1 MVRLADATPIR
12 HLEVAAYRIPTETQP
27 ESDGTLDWE
36 ATTVC
41 TVRVEAGDARGFGYG
56 YAHAAAARLI
66 ADTLKPA
73 VEGMDAASISAA
85 WEEMRRVTRNAGQPG
100 LVMAAIGVVDVALWD
115 LKAKLLDVNVSA
127 LLGQRRDACPVYGS
141 GGFTGFGTT
150 ELQRRL
156 SRWVDQGIP
165 RVKMKVGSD
174 PADDPER
181 VRAAREAIGPDTAL
195 FVDANGAYTRA
206 EAIELAHR
214 FAEHG
219 VVWFEEPV
227 SSDDLAGLRWIR
239 ERVPPGVQVTAG
251 EYAWDAFDFRRLC
264 EEEAIDVAQP
274 DPIRCGG
281 FTGFLRAAAV
291 CDAFSTPISAHTAQQ
306 LAVHLCCAAPRV
318 VHLEYFYD
326 HARVGDILLD
336 GVIRPEGGM
345 LRPDRTRAGIGLEFR
360 EQDADAY
367 RVY

>member
-1 MVRLADATPIR
+1 MVRLAEATPVQ

-27 ESDGTLDWE
+27 ESDGTLEWE

-41 TVRVEAGDARGFGYG
+41 TVHVEAGGARGFGYG
-56 YAHAAAARLI
+56 YAHAAAARVI

-73 VEGMDAASISAA
+73 VEGMDAANISAA
-85 WEEMRRVTRNAGQPG
+85 WESMRRVTRNAGQPG

-127 LLGQRRDACPVYGS
+127 LLGQRRHGCPVYGS
-141 GGFTGFGTT
+141 GGFTSYGIQD
-150 ELQRRL
+150 LQRQL
-156 SRWVDQGIP
+156 ARWVDQGIP
-165 RVKMKVGSD
+165 RVKMKVGRD

-181 VRAAREAIGPDTAL
+181 VRAAREAIGPDSAL

-206 EAIELAHR
+206 RAIELAHR
-214 FAEHG
+214 FADHDI
-219 VVWFEEPV
+219 VWFEEPV
-227 SSDDLAGLRWIR
+227 SSDDVAGLRWIR

-251 EYAWDAFDFRRLC
+251 EYASDVFDFRRLC
-264 EEEAIDVAQP
+264 EEKAIDVAQP

-281 FTGFLRAAAV
+281 FTGFLRAAEV

-318 VHLEYFYD
+318 VHLEYFHD
-326 HARVGDILLD
+326 HARIGDILLD
-336 GVIRPEGGM
+336 GVIRPQDGI
-345 LRPDRTRAGIGLEFR
+345 LSPDRSRPGIGLELR
-360 EQDADAY
+360 QQDADAY
-367 RVY
+367 RVH